1 MELSCKIC
9 DKLVNEGTPSFFCDF
24 CQNWF
29 HHECNL
35 PLTNHVPQVGSCIK
49 CNCELFPFGLC
60 YELDANNFRLNYFH
74 PFFSD
79 ISKIGEIYETY
90 RDFSI
95 NSLECRYLD
104 CNDFN
109 LTFSNCSSHLSF
121 LHLNISSLPKH
132 FDIYTSLLNSLN
144 HEFKVLG
151 FSETRLTDSSIPH
164 NLDIDRYN
172 SIFTNTKASAGGTA
186 LYISKDLKHKDRKD
200 LSNLIYF
207 DKQLESTFCELMFE
221 KQENVVV
228 GCIYK
233 HPTMKTETFIEDFF
247 TPLLHKTNKEKKRL
261 VLMGD
266 FNINLLDYGNSVP
279 VNRFVDSLQSLYLL
293 PSISLPTRI
302 TDQSRTL
309 IDNIFFT
316 PSKYKPH
323 SGNLLVGISDHLPQ
337 YLIFVNFC
345 VEAQREIKY
354 YRKWKNFNE
363 NRFIADF
370 EQVDWNGMFQLH
382 SNNPDGLFELF
393 FEKMNTLIDVHAPL
407 KRLSRKQVK
416 KGGKPWITKGLKT
429 SINKRDQLLNLIN
442 KEKNEQ
448 IKREL
453 QTKHKYYRNQ
463 IVKLSRKSKINH
475 FKRYFND
482 NIKNSK
488 NIWKGVSELINRKS
502 SSNPEIYLNIDGQ
515 LTSDPKTT
523 SEEFNKHF
531 STIADKIR
539 ETINVA
545 DNDNF
550 NRTLRNSP
558 INSLFFEPIQP
569 DEIKKII
576 NSLKPRANGPVSIPT
591 KILKTVLAQIS
602 EILARIFNISLVTG
616 SFFTALK
623 TAKVIPVFK
632 NKGSPHDVNNYR
644 PISLLSNIDKIFEK
658 LIKSR
663 LVDFLDENKIIFKN
677 QFGFRNKHSTT
688 HALINLTEQIR
699 SNIDK
704 GLYTCGVFID
714 LQKAFDTVDHEILL
728 AKLHHYGVR
737 GLSNQ
742 WFRSYLSN
750 RQQYVYVSGCDS
762 SKRPVNHGVPQG
774 SVLGPLL
781 FLIYI
786 NDLHYAIQNSK
797 TNLFA
802 DDTCLLLSDSNLQDL
817 ETKIN
822 SDLIKLSS
830 WLRANKISLNV
841 TKTEVL
847 LFRSKTKTVLYH
859 MKLKLDDH
867 ILKFSSKV
875 KYLGI
880 LLDEFLIWNF
890 QFDTLAS
897 KLSRTNGILAKL
909 RHFVPETLLKTLYY
923 ALFHS
928 HISYA
933 NIVWGQ
939 ALTQNSRIGKL
950 QKKCVRI
957 LTFSDFNAET
967 FQLFMETGIP
977 TLPQSVFKCNIKLV
991 HQTINKLSPQAL
1003 QDSLSFKSLSH
1014 QHQTRNRNLKLL
1026 ERSKAKTLTYG
1037 LKSVKYQSLLNWNQL
1052 LLHFK
1057 EDLSSI
1063 SPYLLNKKINK
1074 FLQN

>member
-1 MELSCKIC
+1 
-9 DKLVNEGTPSFFCDF
+9 
-24 CQNWF
+24 
-29 HHECNL
+29 
-35 PLTNHVPQVGSCIK
+35 
-49 CNCELFPFGLC
+49 
-60 YELDANNFRLNYFH
+60 
-74 PFFSD
+74 
-79 ISKIGEIYETY
+79 
-90 RDFSI
+90 
-95 NSLECRYLD
+95 
-104 CNDFN
+104 
-109 LTFSNCSSHLSF
+109 
-121 LHLNISSLPKH
+121 
-132 FDIYTSLLNSLN
+132 
-144 HEFKVLG
+144 
-151 FSETRLTDSSIPH
+151 
-164 NLDIDRYN
+164 
-172 SIFTNTKASAGGTA
+172 
-186 LYISKDLKHKDRKD
+186 
-200 LSNLIYF
+200 
-207 DKQLESTFCELMFE
+207 
-221 KQENVVV
+221 
-228 GCIYK
+228 
-233 HPTMKTETFIEDFF
+233 
-247 TPLLHKTNKEKKRL
+247 
-261 VLMGD
+261 MGD

-302 TDQSRTL
+302 TDRSRTL

-337 YLIFVNFC
+337 YLIFENFC
-345 VEAQREIKY
+345 VATQREVRY

-382 SNNPDGLFELF
+382 SNNPDRLFENF
-393 FEKMNTLIDVHAPL
+393 FEKMDTLIDVHAPL
-407 KRLSRKQVK
+407 KRLSNKQVK
-416 KGGKPWITKGLKT
+416 KGGKPWITKGIKT
-429 SINKRDQLLNLIN
+429 SIDKRDQLLKLIN
-442 KEKNEQ
+442 KEKNEH

-847 LFRSKTKTVLYH
+847 PFRSKSKTVSYH

-957 LTFSDFNAET
+957 LTFSDFNVET
-967 FQLFMETGIP
+967 SQLFIDAGIP
-977 TLPQSVFKCNIKLV
+977 TLPQSVFKCKLV
-991 HQTINKLSPQAL
+991 HQTINTLSPQAL
-1003 QDSLSFKSLSH
+1003 QDSLSFKSLSIPS
-1014 QHQTRNRNLKLL
+1014 T
-1026 ERSKAKTLTYG
+1026 S
-1037 LKSVKYQSLLNWNQL
+1037 
-1052 LLHFK
+1052 
-1057 EDLSSI
+1057 
-1063 SPYLLNKKINK
+1063 NKK
-1074 FLQN
+1074 

>member
-1 MELSCKIC
+1 MELSCKVC
-9 DKLVNEGTPSFFCDF
+9 DQLVIEGTPSFFCDF

-35 PLTNHVPQVGSCIK
+35 PLANHIPQVGSCIK

-60 YELDANNFRLNYFH
+60 YELDDNNFRFNYFH

-79 ISKIGEIYETY
+79 ISEIGEIYETY

-95 NSLECRYLD
+95 NSIECRYLD

-132 FDIYTSLLNSLN
+132 FDIYNSILNSIN

-164 NLDIDRYN
+164 NLDIESYN

-207 DKQLESTFCELMFE
+207 EKQLESTFCELMFE

-247 TPLLHKTNKEKKRL
+247 TPLLQKTNKEKKRL

-302 TDQSRTL
+302 TDRSRTL

-337 YLIFVNFC
+337 YLIFENFC
-345 VEAQREIKY
+345 VATQREVRY

-382 SNNPDGLFELF
+382 SNNPDRLFENF
-393 FEKMNTLIDVHAPL
+393 FEKMDTLIDVHAPL
-407 KRLSRKQVK
+407 KRLSNKQVK
-416 KGGKPWITKGLKT
+416 KGGKPWITKGIKT
-429 SINKRDQLLNLIN
+429 SIDKRDQLLKLIN
-442 KEKNEQ
+442 KEKNEH

-463 IVKLSRKSKINH
+463 IVKLSRRSKINH
-475 FKRYFND
+475 FKRYFNV

-502 SSNPEIYLNIDGQ
+502 SSDNKIYLNIDGQ

-539 ETINVA
+539 ETITIT

-550 NRTLRNSP
+550 NQTLRNSP
-558 INSLFFEPIQP
+558 INSLFFEPIRA

-576 NSLKPRANGPVSIPT
+576 NSLKPKANGPFSIPT

-602 EILARIFNISLVTG
+602 EILTRIFNISLITG
-616 SFFTALK
+616 SFFTSLK

-699 SNIDK
+699 TNLDK

-714 LQKAFDTVDHEILL
+714 LQKAFDTVDHAILL
-728 AKLHHYGVR
+728 SKLHHYGVR

-762 SKRPVNHGVPQG
+762 SKRPVSHGVPQG

-802 DDTCLLLSDSNLQDL
+802 DDTCLLSSDSNLQDL

-841 TKTEVL
+841 MKTEVL
-847 LFRSKTKTVLYH
+847 LFRSKIKTVSYQ
-859 MKLKLDDH
+859 MKLKLDDQ

-880 LLDEFLIWNF
+880 LLDEFLTWNF
-890 QFDTLAS
+890 QFDALAN
-897 KLSRTNGILAKL
+897 KLSRANGILAKL
-909 RHFVPETLLKTLYY
+909 RHFVPGTLLKTLYY

-967 FQLFMETGIP
+967 FQLFIDTGIP

-1003 QDSLSFKSLSH
+1003 QESFAFKVLSH

-1026 ERSKAKTLTYG
+1026 ERAKAKTLTYG

-1052 LLHFK
+1052 LLNFK
-1057 EDLSSI
+1057 EDLKSI
-1063 SPYLLNKKINK
+1063 SPYILNKKINK

>member
-1 MELSCKIC
+1 MELSCKVC
-9 DKLVNEGTPSFFCDF
+9 DQLVIEGTPSFFCDF

-35 PLTNHVPQVGSCIK
+35 PLANHIPQVGSCIK

-60 YELDANNFRLNYFH
+60 YELDDNNFRFNYFH

-79 ISKIGEIYETY
+79 ISEIGEIYETY

-95 NSLECRYLD
+95 NSIECRYLD

-132 FDIYTSLLNSLN
+132 FDIYNSILNSIN

-207 DKQLESTFCELMFE
+207 EKQLESTFCELMFE

-247 TPLLHKTNKEKKRL
+247 TPLLQKTNKEKKRL

-302 TDQSRTL
+302 TDRSRTL

-337 YLIFVNFC
+337 YLIFENFC
-345 VEAQREIKY
+345 VATQREVRY

-382 SNNPDGLFELF
+382 SNNPDRLFENF
-393 FEKMNTLIDVHAPL
+393 FEKMDTLIDVHAPL
-407 KRLSRKQVK
+407 KRLSNKQVK
-416 KGGKPWITKGLKT
+416 KGGKPWITKGIKT
-429 SINKRDQLLNLIN
+429 SIDKRDQLLKLIN
-442 KEKNEQ
+442 KEKNEH

-463 IVKLSRKSKINH
+463 IVKLSRRSKINH
-475 FKRYFND
+475 FKRYFNV

-502 SSNPEIYLNIDGQ
+502 SSDNKIYLNIDGQ

-539 ETINVA
+539 ETITIT

-550 NRTLRNSP
+550 NQTLRNSP
-558 INSLFFEPIQP
+558 INSLFFEPIRA

-576 NSLKPRANGPVSIPT
+576 NSLKPKANGPFSIPT

-602 EILARIFNISLVTG
+602 EILTRIFNISLITG
-616 SFFTALK
+616 SFFTSLK

-699 SNIDK
+699 TNLDK

-714 LQKAFDTVDHEILL
+714 LQKAFDTVDHAILL
-728 AKLHHYGVR
+728 SKLHHYGVR

-762 SKRPVNHGVPQG
+762 SKRPVSHGVPQG

-802 DDTCLLLSDSNLQDL
+802 DDTCLLSSDSNLQDL

-841 TKTEVL
+841 MKTEVL
-847 LFRSKTKTVLYH
+847 LFRSKIKTVSYQ
-859 MKLKLDDH
+859 MKLKLDDQ

-880 LLDEFLIWNF
+880 LLDEFLTWNF
-890 QFDTLAS
+890 QFDALAN
-897 KLSRTNGILAKL
+897 KLSRANGILAKL

-967 FQLFMETGIP
+967 FQLFIDTGIP

-1003 QDSLSFKSLSH
+1003 QESFAFKVLSH

-1026 ERSKAKTLTYG
+1026 ERAKAKTLTYG

-1052 LLHFK
+1052 LLNFK
-1057 EDLSSI
+1057 EDLKSI
-1063 SPYLLNKKINK
+1063 SPYILNKKINK